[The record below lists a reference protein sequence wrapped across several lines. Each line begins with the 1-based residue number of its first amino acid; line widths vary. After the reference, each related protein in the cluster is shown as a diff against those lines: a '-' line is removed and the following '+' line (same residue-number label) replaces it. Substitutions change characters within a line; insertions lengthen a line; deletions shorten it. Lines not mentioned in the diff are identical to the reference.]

1 MKKEKTND
9 LKGQELPSV
18 KEALRVWNNY
28 HSRVRNDRNYS
39 TVTICDEWYL
49 FSNFYYWYIDNVVDG
64 WHLDKDILGGNEY
77 SPDNCIFVPREVN
90 QLFRKVPTSLSTG
103 VVVNHKGYQ
112 AQAKFGKRV
121 YKFGTY
127 PTIEEAHAAYFSGR
141 KSYIYKLSQK
151 YKAYPK
157 LSAVLLQKSK

>member
-18 KEALRVWNNY
+18 KEALRVWNNF
-28 HSRVRNDRNYS
+28 HSRVCNSINYS

-127 PTIEEAHAAYFSGR
+127 PTIEEAHAAYVSGR

-157 LSAVLLQKSK
+157 LSLVLLQKSK

>member
-1 MKKEKTND
+1 MKKEKIND
-9 LKGQELPSV
+9 LKGKELPRV

-112 AQAKFGKRV
+112 AQAKFGKQV

-127 PTIEEAHAAYFSGR
+127 PTIEEAHAAYVSGR
-141 KSYIYKLSQK
+141 KSYIYKLSQQ

-157 LSAVLLQKSK
+157 LSLVLLQKSK

>member
-49 FSNFYYWYIDNVVDG
+49 FSNFYYWYIDNIVDG

-157 LSAVLLQKSK
+157 LSLVLLQKSK